1 MSRGAPRSRLLQGG
15 EWLAYAAS
23 CTLAGLLAWYL
34 SGWAL
39 LATDGGS
46 LSLFVSAVALRA
58 IAAAAVGGA
67 WIVAAQRCLE
77 LTDAEL
83 IEHGLGPRRPLRD
96 TRGRQVALLLLLATG
111 GIWVLLGMHDLR

>member
-1 MSRGAPRSRLLQGG
+1 MASPPRSRLLQGG
-15 EWLAYAAS
+15 EWLVYAALCS
-23 CTLAGLLAWYL
+23 LAGLLAWYL

-39 LATDGGS
+39 LAADGGS

-58 IAAAAVGGA
+58 IAAAAAAGA

-96 TRGRQVALLLLLATG
+96 ARGRQLALLLLLAIG
-111 GIWVLLGMHDLR
+111 GIWLVLGMHGLR